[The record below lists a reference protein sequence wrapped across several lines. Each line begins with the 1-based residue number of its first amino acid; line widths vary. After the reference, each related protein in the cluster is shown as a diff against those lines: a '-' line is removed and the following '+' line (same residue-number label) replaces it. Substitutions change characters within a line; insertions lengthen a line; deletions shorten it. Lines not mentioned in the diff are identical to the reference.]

1 MRRLPILARLLAG
14 IAAMATVA
22 AAASIDAAA
31 RTEADAALKAAFV
44 HNFVK
49 FTEWPEDVLA
59 PGDTIVVCVG
69 NPEVATALERAVAGQ
84 RINDHGLRVRRVT
97 TGDPADGCAAA
108 YLSGVDARLL
118 PGVLTAFARTGT
130 LTVSDDPRF
139 AERGGIVGLF
149 VEDGRIR
156 FAVNVSAAAR
166 SRLRLSS
173 QLLGL
178 ARIVRD

>member
-1 MRRLPILARLLAG
+1 MRSLSTIARVL
-14 IAAMATVA
+14 VA
-22 AAASIDAAA
+22 AAAAVIAAPVGA
-31 RTEADAALKAAFV
+31 TGSNVAEAALKAAYL

-59 PGDTIVVCVG
+59 PAAPIVVCVG
-69 NPEVATALERAVAGQ
+69 NPDIATALERAVSGQ
-84 RINDHGLRVRRVT
+84 KVNGHGLTVRRVT
-97 TGDPADGCAAA
+97 PGEPASGCAAA
-108 YLSGVDARLL
+108 FLTGVDARLL
-118 PGVLTAFARTGT
+118 PGVLAAFVQTGT
-130 LTVSDDPRF
+130 LTVSDDARF

-149 VEDGRIR
+149 VEDGHLR

-178 ARIVRD
+178 ARIVKD

>member
-1 MRRLPILARLLAG
+1 MRGLST
-14 IAAMATVA
+14 IACVLVASAAVATAAPDGATGQAVA
-22 AAASIDAAA
+22 EAS
-31 RTEADAALKAAFV
+31 LKAAFL

-59 PGDTIVVCVG
+59 PAATIVMCVG
-69 NPEVATALERAVAGQ
+69 NPEVAMALEHAVSGQ
-84 RINDHGLRVRRVT
+84 RINDHSLSVRRVPP
-97 TGDPADGCAAA
+97 GEPAAGCAAA
-108 YLSGVDARLL
+108 YLTGVDTRLL
-118 PGVLTAFARTGT
+118 PGVLATFAQTGT
-130 LTVSDDPRF
+130 LTVSDDLRF

-149 VEDGRIR
+149 VEDGRMR

-178 ARIVRD
+178 ARIVKD